1 MDASLFSQINTTI
14 SVKER
19 ELITPEQFEKFLQA
33 PDTESLALLLQSTS
47 YHLSAADL
55 EDLNLIDQQLTSG
68 LAKEYA
74 WAFAESP
81 DQDIVTMFAL
91 RYVYHNIKVFFK
103 ARATKQDL
111 KHLLIPIGSESLEAL
126 EHLISTFSSE
136 VFPEFMAEELAM
148 IWEEYEDYKDIR
160 VLEIGTDLAYFKHL
174 KHLANQMAL
183 GSEVFRQAISLMID
197 FYNVITVQR
206 ALSQKKPQSFMMQ
219 LLSDEGSLSAREFI
233 EMGERQELIDWF
245 IQANPD
251 QFNTEWI
258 AFEDKMRQGTISALD
273 LEFLYDLIQ
282 FQLLDQAKYTPEGP
296 LVLARYLLCREF
308 EVKNLRLLLSA
319 ISNQLPLEMVKE
331 RMRPIYGQ

>member
-1 MDASLFSQINTTI
+1 MDASQFSQINTTI

-19 ELITPEQFEKFLQA
+19 ELITLDQFEKLLQA
-33 PDTESLALLLQSTS
+33 PDTESLALLLQATS
-47 YHLSAADL
+47 YRLSVADL
-55 EDLNLIDQQLTSG
+55 EDLNLIDQQLTSR

-81 DQDIVTMFAL
+81 DQDIVSMFAL

-103 ARATKQDL
+103 TRATKQEL
-111 KHLLIPIGSESLEAL
+111 KHLLIPIGSQPLEAL

-136 VFPEFMAEELAM
+136 NFPEFMVNELAM
-148 IWEEYEDYKDIR
+148 IWAEYEDYKDIR

-174 KHLANQMAL
+174 KRLANQVEL
-183 GSEVFRQAISLMID
+183 ESEVFSQAIRLMID

-206 ALSQKKPQSFMMQ
+206 ALSQGKPQSFMMQ

-233 EMGERQELIDWF
+233 ELGEKQELISWF
-245 IQANPD
+245 TQVNPNH
-251 QFNTEWI
+251 FNTDWAE
-258 AFEDKMRQGTISALD
+258 FEDKMRQGSISAVE
-273 LEFLYDLIQ
+273 LEYLYDLMQ
-282 FQLLDQAKYTPEGP
+282 FQLLDPAKYTVEGP

-319 ISNQLPLEMVKE
+319 ISNQLPLELVKE
-331 RMRPIYGQ
+331 RIRPIYGQ